1 MVSPMLSRSFAYPS
15 RPVGLTATPQYVRAV
30 STPFARRWDLH
41 TPSRVLGDRTNFTP
55 APTAQAFSHDD
66 SGFFDCD
73 SPQKR
78 DDPNDHQAAELLL
91 GSESRLWIPETRPQ
105 ASDPPATHTVQTIK
119 TIQCGIS
126 TLRAYVTACGMR
138 SMGVSGG
145 SGQSALRGLTS
156 SALYSRLALPCGG
169 MSRSRYSATA
179 RRRIMHHA
187 CIVA

>member
-1 MVSPMLSRSFAYPS
+1 MLSRSFAYPS

-91 GSESRLWIPETRPQ
+91 GLGKSAVDSR
-105 ASDPPATHTVQTIK
+105 D
-119 TIQCGIS
+119 
-126 TLRAYVTACGMR
+126 
-138 SMGVSGG
+138 
-145 SGQSALRGLTS
+145 S
-156 SALYSRLALPCGG
+156 SASQ
-169 MSRSRYSATA
+169 
-179 RRRIMHHA
+179 
-187 CIVA
+187 